1 MTNTHT
7 GTHTGPELRMPASVA
22 AVLTCPVCGAA
33 LEPGPRGLTCADGHS
48 FNIAREGYA
57 GLLTGATPPGAGDSK
72 EMVTAR
78 LRFQTKGHYDP
89 IGLALAEQLADG
101 GAAGFADGGVVVD
114 VGGGTGHFLNQV
126 LDRIPEAVGLTTDV
140 SKFAARKAAR
150 AHARSGAVTA
160 DSWRRLPLA
169 DGSADALLNVFA
181 PRNAAEFHRVLKAGG
196 VLLVVTPAADHL
208 AEPRAALGLLDVD
221 PRKDERLAEGLRG
234 HFTLESSRDL
244 RFTMELAHED
254 VLTVVG
260 MGPSARHIVPEEIT
274 ERVARLPE
282 PFTATASV
290 RLGTYRPLPPTT

>member
-1 MTNTHT
+1 MTNTRT
-7 GTHTGPELRMPASVA
+7 GTHSGPELRMPASVA
-22 AVLTCPVCGAA
+22 AALTCPVCGNP
-33 LEPGPRGLTCADGHS
+33 LIQGPRGLSCASGHS

-72 EMVTAR
+72 DMVAAR
-78 LRFQTKGHYDP
+78 LRFQAEGHYDP
-89 IGLALAEQLADG
+89 IGLALAEQLAAG
-101 GAAGFADGGVVVD
+101 GAAGFANGGVIVD
-114 VGGGTGHFLNQV
+114 VGGGTGHYLNQV

-150 AHARSGAVTA
+150 AHPRSGAVTA

-169 DGSADALLNVFA
+169 DDTADALLNVFA

-208 AEPRAALGLLDVD
+208 AEPREALGLLDVD
-221 PRKDERLAEGLRG
+221 PRKDERLAEGLKD
-234 HFTLESSRDL
+234 HFALESGRDL

-260 MGPSARHIVPEEIT
+260 MGPSARHVTPGELRNRIGELPDP
-274 ERVARLPE
+274 VAV
-282 PFTATASV
+282 TASV
-290 RLGTYRPLPPTT
+290 RLQTYRAR